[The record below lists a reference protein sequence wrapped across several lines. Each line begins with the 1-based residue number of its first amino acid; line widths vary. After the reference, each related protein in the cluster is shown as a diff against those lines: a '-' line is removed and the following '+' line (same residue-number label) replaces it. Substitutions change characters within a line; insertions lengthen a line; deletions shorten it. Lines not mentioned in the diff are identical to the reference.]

1 MEKMENI
8 VFDRN
13 YEEDKPD
20 PLAQAIFDRVNAP
33 GGFLEEFSKKMDAI
47 PKVIVPKDKENYEYL
62 LERCDEF
69 AKRHHGKIH
78 GVVDFEHWD
87 AHIDLTL
94 PMLEFDDSEDMSL
107 LKDIGEKAHYCCITT
122 QEDGKFRFHVTLF
135 IITTDGME
143 NASRFYSSDR
153 VKQMIQRQKTKYG
166 WEFLF
171 LGANIDAVETARH
184 FGIGA
189 DRAVN
194 YNSDSAGTQ
203 LNYEVLND
211 AISAVRSSAPLG
223 ADWKSRID
231 EDYEKRGKGEK
242 R

>member
-94 PMLEFDDSEDMSL
+94 PMLEFDDSGRAPKIPADTFAICIDLPSMSL
-107 LKDIGEKAHYCCITT
+107 AALPAKSP
-122 QEDGKFRFHVTLF
+122 
-135 IITTDGME
+135 
-143 NASRFYSSDR
+143 ASRAQASS
-153 VKQMIQRQKTKYG
+153 
-166 WEFLF
+166 
-171 LGANIDAVETARH
+171 
-184 FGIGA
+184 
-189 DRAVN
+189 
-194 YNSDSAGTQ
+194 
-203 LNYEVLND
+203 
-211 AISAVRSSAPLG
+211 RSL
-223 ADWKSRID
+223 
-231 EDYEKRGKGEK
+231 
-242 R
+242 

>member
-1 MEKMENI
+1 MMEKMENI

-13 YEEDKPD
+13 YEEDEPD

-62 LERCDEF
+62 LGRCDEF

-94 PMLEFDDSEDMSL
+94 PMLEFDDPEDMSL

-122 QEDGKFRFHVTLF
+122 QEDDKFHFHVMINYFEEIMSEEYGDYLKFETLAEDDELAAMLNMGISEEDEAVVRLIGEILDRF
-135 IITTDGME
+135 DNETHVDKTTAFKAV
-143 NASRFYSSDR
+143 ASYLMQNDP
-153 VKQMIQRQKTKYG
+153 
-166 WEFLF
+166 
-171 LGANIDAVETARH
+171 
-184 FGIGA
+184 
-189 DRAVN
+189 
-194 YNSDSAGTQ
+194 
-203 LNYEVLND
+203 D
-211 AISAVRSSAPLG
+211 AISYELIAATLTALLEKVL
-223 ADWKSRID
+223 DD
-231 EDYEKRGKGEK
+231 EKHEED
-242 R
+242 

>member
-1 MEKMENI
+1 MGVSKTMEKMENI

-47 PKVIVPKDKENYEYL
+47 PKVIVPKDKENYEDL

-94 PMLEFDDSEDMSL
+94 PMLEFDDSEDILKRKTFSMKSFGRISRYFLLWTRRAIIQLKNQHPHLFCRQRMDSL
-107 LKDIGEKAHYCCITT
+107 A
-122 QEDGKFRFHVTLF
+122 
-135 IITTDGME
+135 
-143 NASRFYSSDR
+143 A
-153 VKQMIQRQKTKYG
+153 
-166 WEFLF
+166 
-171 LGANIDAVETARH
+171 
-184 FGIGA
+184 
-189 DRAVN
+189 
-194 YNSDSAGTQ
+194 
-203 LNYEVLND
+203 
-211 AISAVRSSAPLG
+211 
-223 ADWKSRID
+223 
-231 EDYEKRGKGEK
+231 
-242 R
+242 